1 MYNIDLAKNKGIAVK
16 SIHREANV
24 ADKKDEKQ
32 SKQITAKDV
41 EILEEWLETL
51 MPESFS
57 DWEKL
62 PDIGLYMDQVLTM
75 MDRQLAFYRRSD
87 TDKMLTQAMVNNYT
101 KDELLPRAVEK
112 KYNQGHLALLSIL
125 CSLKPVLSISDLK
138 TLLHSL
144 HNSESEKDV
153 YSFFLETQ
161 SETLEDVKKQTT
173 VILESIKKTES
184 IQDFSDAGHEMA
196 LLALR
201 LAVDARVRLLITQK
215 ILDHFTGMKT

>member
-1 MYNIDLAKNKGIAVK
+1 MAEKKNEKNFKKMTAEDVK
-16 SIHREANV
+16 
-24 ADKKDEKQ
+24 
-32 SKQITAKDV
+32 
-41 EILEEWLETL
+41 ILEEWLGKL

-57 DWEKL
+57 DWERL

-87 TDKMLTQAMVNNYT
+87 ADKMLTQAMINNYT
-101 KDELLPRAVEK
+101 KDELLPRAKDK
-112 KYNQGHLALLSIL
+112 KYNQSHLALLSIL

-144 HNSESEKDV
+144 HNSECEKDV

-161 SETLEDVKKQTT
+161 SETLEDVRKQTAA
-173 VILESIKKTES
+173 ILESIRKTES
-184 IQDFSDAGHEMA
+184 IQDFSDAEHEMA

-215 ILDHFTGMKT
+215 ILDFFSEAET